1 MTTQARRSR
10 RFGTV
15 GVRRTGFEDRGET
28 KAAAAPKGFAR
39 RSRRT
44 DPDAEPPT
52 LRPTRVHLGAATAR
66 VLSSSQPANFGES
79 LPLPLDTIRL
89 GRSGKKV
96 GGLRN
101 GPVRGAVGSTDPHP
115 RARAQSQASG
125 SSAPRGRPR
134 PHLPKRTSRRSLPG
148 FPEGSARGPARGHSP
163 PSPGHRRPWRL
174 GRSPSPRL
182 GRRCRCRCV
191 GRRCGCSVV
200 RRWRPTAGRRRWW

>member
-1 MTTQARRSR
+1 MRIAVRQKLPLRPRGSPVEADGPIPTQS
-10 RFGTV
+10 
-15 GVRRTGFEDRGET
+15 
-28 KAAAAPKGFAR
+28 
-39 RSRRT
+39 
-44 DPDAEPPT
+44 PPT

-79 LPLPLDTIRL
+79 LPLPIDAIRL
-89 GRSGKKV
+89 GRAGKKV
-96 GGLRN
+96 GGLRK
-101 GPVRGAVGSTDPHP
+101 GPVRGAVGSTPPQAHPHP
-115 RARAQSQASG
+115 WALAQSQASG

-134 PHLPKRTSRRSLPG
+134 PHLPKRTFRRSLPG

-182 GRRCRCRCV
+182 GRRCRCRCA

-200 RRWRPTAGRRRWW
+200 RRWRPIVGRRRWW